1 MISPT
6 HQFERVVS
14 VIQTLQAMTQL
25 KFEIASE
32 LPEDSEAYWQPQFT
46 NIAGGLRYEVVTSE
60 GVRLWGECA
69 ASARD
74 SMQVRRLVSLACG
87 QLRAEETSRQFE
99 SELQDLTEHMHEVYE
114 HVASLHE
121 VASILSQ
128 SHECESTI
136 SSVLSELS
144 EAIDAQVA
152 LSEAST
158 VGDVPESLRGRFQLQ
173 RSRDARRSLPRLLAV
188 PLNLHGR
195 QQRVLTAARDAE
207 DQEFCSQEEL
217 ILRSVATMLE
227 THLNNRALHVEKDEL
242 LLAFV
247 RSLTAALD
255 ARDHYTCGHSER
267 VALMAQF
274 LAEKM
279 GLSKLECEHIYT
291 SGLLHDLGKIGVRD
305 EVLNF
310 AGKLS
315 PEQRQ
320 EIERHPVIG
329 YDILSGIQGFAPLLP
344 GIRHH
349 HERWDGLGYPDQL
362 AGTDI
367 PRMARIM
374 AVADAFDAMASDRP
388 YRSGMNLER
397 VNHILQVGAGTQ
409 WCPEVIAVFIEHAE
423 EFESVWLKHAARL
436 QHVEPLQGEVTQ
448 AATLPEREFC
458 SAATTSLTSPE

>member
-6 HQFERVVS
+6 HQFERVVC
-14 VIQTLQAMTQL
+14 VIQTLQAMTHL

-32 LPEDSEAYWQPQFT
+32 LPSDSETHWQPQFT
-46 NIAGGLRYEVVTSE
+46 NIEGGLRYEVVMSE

-69 ASARD
+69 TSSRD

-99 SELQDLTEHMHEVYE
+99 SELQGLAEHMHEVYE
-114 HVASLHE
+114 HVAALHE
-121 VASILSQ
+121 VAGILS
-128 SHECESTI
+128 EPRVLESTI
-136 SSVLSELS
+136 PSVLSELS
-144 EAIDAQVA
+144 DAIGARTTLSDANP
-152 LSEAST
+152 
-158 VGDVPESLRGRFQLQ
+158 VGDVPELRGRLQLQ

-188 PLNLHGR
+188 TLNLHGR
-195 QQRVLTAARDAE
+195 QQRVLSAERDANE
-207 DQEFCSQEEL
+207 QEFCSQEEL
-217 ILRSVATMLE
+217 ILRSVGTMLE

-279 GLSKLECEHIYT
+279 GLSETECEVIYT

-305 EVLNF
+305 DVLNF

-329 YDILSGIQGFAPLLP
+329 FDILSGIQGFAPLLP

-388 YRSGMNLER
+388 YRSGMDLEE

-423 EFESVWLKHAARL
+423 EFESRWLQHAARL
-436 QHVEPLQGEVTQ
+436 RHVEPSQSEVAH